1 MSLGSAKISDSL
13 CGLSTLIL
21 AKDRHIQ
28 GRALAVSAVTA
39 DVRIQICPICCGM
52 SVLRT
57 LGMAQMAPIK
67 WEYNCM
73 GVFGCGE
80 THEYACGGESQAR
93 SKKWQGMQ
101 WLFACEQV
109 DEFDIRQSQ

>member
-1 MSLGSAKISDSL
+1 MSSSAATQIRPMKSMVEPAIYLRLMSWWSMSLGSAKISDSL

-67 WEYNCM
+67 M
-73 GVFGCGE
+73 G
-80 THEYACGGESQAR
+80 
-93 SKKWQGMQ
+93 
-101 WLFACEQV
+101 
-109 DEFDIRQSQ
+109 I